1 MPQFALDSY
10 PPVARFDERVGA
22 AELRAAISRSNDDP
36 IPRPLSLNL
45 RMPGGRGAEFDGDMA
60 RLYREVDLVA
70 RLLDRD
76 RNVVELRIE
85 TGTAAGPI
93 ALAAIRDVFQTMHA
107 QFHFSPAA
115 TCELSIDLA
124 AGAPEPA
131 LISDARSSG
140 FHSVGV
146 VTNGIQAA
154 LQCVFR
160 LRPDRLMVQSETK
173 RPRAIVTTP
182 DGLAESLER
191 AGYTHI
197 GLQHFALAG
206 DDLAVAL
213 NEGRLHYGP
222 YGFTPHA
229 DCDVLGFGTGAICQI
244 GGCLSQNKESLI
256 AWRRAVDSGR
266 LAAARGIRL
275 SKDDELRG
283 ELIEQLLCRRMIA
296 IADLEGTYG
305 INFRRY
311 FSVDLLR
318 LAPCIAAGFIRDLGN
333 RIEVCSRGWPWL
345 QDIALCFDAY
355 ANADRCQPIA
365 LRRH

>member
-1 MPQFALDSY
+1 M
-10 PPVARFDERVGA
+10 
-22 AELRAAISRSNDDP
+22 
-36 IPRPLSLNL
+36 NL

-60 RLYREVDLVA
+60 RLHREVDLVA

-76 RNVVELRIE
+76 RTVVELRIE

-93 ALAAIRDVFQTMHA
+93 DLAAIRDVFQTMHA

-115 TCELSIDLA
+115 TCGLSIDLD
-124 AGAPEPA
+124 AGAQEPA

-146 VTNGIQAA
+146 VTNGMQAA

-182 DGLAESLER
+182 DDLAESLAR

-197 GLQHFALAG
+197 GLQQLCACRRRSRCRIERRTASLRP
-206 DDLAVAL
+206 L
-213 NEGRLHYGP
+213 RLHAARGLRRSGIRYRCHLP
-222 YGFTPHA
+222 
-229 DCDVLGFGTGAICQI
+229 D
-244 GGCLSQNKESLI
+244 
-256 AWRRAVDSGR
+256 WRLPEPEQGEPDR
-266 LAAARGIRL
+266 LAAG
-275 SKDDELRG
+275 G

-305 INFRRY
+305 IEFRRY
-311 FSVDLLR
+311 FSADLLR

-345 QDIALCFDAY
+345 ENIARCFDAY
-355 ANADRCQPIA
+355 ANADRCQPVA

>member
-1 MPQFALDSY
+1 MPQSALNSY
-10 PPVARFDERVGA
+10 PPVTRFDERVGA

-36 IPRPLSLNL
+36 IPRPLSLSL
-45 RMPGGRGAEFDGDMA
+45 RMPGGRGAEFAGDMA
-60 RLYREVDLVA
+60 RVYREVDLVA

-93 ALAAIRDVFQTMHA
+93 ALAAIRDVFHTLLA
-107 QFHFSPAA
+107 QFHFSPTV

-124 AGAPEPA
+124 ARAPEPT
-131 LISDARSSG
+131 LVRDARSSG
-140 FHSVGV
+140 FHTVCV
-146 VTNGIQAA
+146 VTRGIQAA
-154 LQCVFR
+154 LQCAFR
-160 LRPDRLMVQSETK
+160 LRPDRLMVQPETK
-173 RPRAIVTTP
+173 RPRAFATTS
-182 DGLAESLER
+182 DGLVESLEH
-191 AGYTHI
+191 AGYTQI
-197 GLQHFALAG
+197 GLQHFALTG

-213 NEGRLHYGP
+213 NEGRLHYSP

-256 AWRRAVDSGR
+256 AWRRAVDSGQ

-296 IADLEGTYG
+296 IADLEATYG
-305 INFRRY
+305 IEFRRY

-333 RIEVCSRGWPWL
+333 RIEVCSLGWPWL
-345 QDIALCFDAY
+345 EDIACCFDAY
-355 ANADRCQPIA
+355 ANADRYQPIA